1 MRRGLIE
8 VTLGGHIHDEDG
20 AGGGAVFTLLT

>member
-8 VTLGGHIHDEDG
+8 VTQGAHIDREDG
-20 AGGGAVFTLLT
+20 AGGGAVFASLT